1 MYIIYIYIIYIYI
14 YLYTQNRLYTLMAIT
29 TGRAHDVAYYVHL
42 TSVRFGPS
50 ECLFVISKSF
60 TPFLLFSIFSVSRC
74 QLVLMILTENGLQIM
89 N

>member
-1 MYIIYIYIIYIYI
+1 MYIIYIYIYIYI
-14 YLYTQNRLYTLMAIT
+14 HTQNRLYTAMTIT
-29 TGRAHDVAYYVHL
+29 TGRSHDVAYYVHL
-42 TSVRFGPS
+42 KSVRFGPS

-60 TPFLLFSIFSVSRC
+60 TSFLLFSMFSVSRC

>member
-1 MYIIYIYIIYIYI
+1 
-14 YLYTQNRLYTLMAIT
+14 MAIT

-60 TPFLLFSIFSVSRC
+60 TPFLLSSIFSVSRC